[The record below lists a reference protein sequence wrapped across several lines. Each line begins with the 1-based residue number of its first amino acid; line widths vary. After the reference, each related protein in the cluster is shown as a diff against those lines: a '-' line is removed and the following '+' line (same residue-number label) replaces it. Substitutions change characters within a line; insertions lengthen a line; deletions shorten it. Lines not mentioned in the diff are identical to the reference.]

1 MSARKPAS
9 SPANTHR
16 RMRQWLLMFV
26 CVTLVATRA
35 DGAHLHLCLD
45 GQAPSTSVRVAADL
59 SSEPG
64 AQAPHNDRDLA
75 LTGDLIAKQGKGDL
89 KQPVAIPTGRVAF
102 LIAAARFERPL
113 IRALGIASV
122 SFVSLPPVRGPPI
135 RITA

>member
-1 MSARKPAS
+1 MTARKPAS
-9 SPANTHR
+9 SHADISLRT
-16 RMRQWLLMFV
+16 RQWLLMFV

-35 DGAHLHLCLD
+35 DGAHLHLCFD
-45 GQAPSTSVRVAADL
+45 GQDPATSVRIGADL

-89 KQPVAIPTGRVAF
+89 KQPVALPTGLVAF
-102 LIAAARFERPL
+102 LVATARFERSL
-113 IRALGIASV
+113 IRALGMASV
-122 SFVSLPPVRGPPI
+122 SFVSLPPARGPPI